1 MRILLLALG
10 LVFASTASAQSPS
23 QPSLDYSFAEF
34 RFVDVDVAG
43 GDGFSIGGS
52 IEMNGNW
59 FLLGSL
65 TDIGFNNDVDSFT
78 IELGGGYIWPYR
90 PDWDLLATVQYVN
103 VDVDTPFGSVD
114 DSGLALAGG
123 IRGLIAPQFEVRGSV
138 NHVTI
143 GDDDT
148 FLEIAGDYYFNEEF
162 AAGLTFDIGGDVDTF
177 SVGVR
182 WFFD

>member
-1 MRILLLALG
+1 M
-10 LVFASTASAQSPS
+10 
-23 QPSLDYSFAEF
+23 DYTFAEL
-34 RFVDVDVAG
+34 RFVDVDIAG

-52 IEMNGNW
+52 YRTSGNW
-59 FLLGSL
+59 FILGTL
-65 TDIGFNNDVDSFT
+65 TDVDFNNDVEAFT

-90 PDWDLLATVQYVN
+90 PDWDLLATVQYIN
-103 VDVDTPFGSVD
+103 TDVDGPGGSVD
-114 DSGLALAGG
+114 DNGLSLAGG
-123 IRGLIAPQFEVRGSV
+123 VRGRLAPQFEVRGSV

-148 FLEIAGDYYFNEEF
+148 FIELAGDYYFSREF
-162 AAGLTFDIGGDVDTF
+162 AAGLSFDIGGDVDTF

>member
-10 LVFASTASAQSPS
+10 LVFASAASAQSPS

-52 IEMNGNW
+52 YDVNGNW
-59 FLLGSL
+59 FILGSL
-65 TDIGFNNDVDSFT
+65 TDISFNNDVDAFT
-78 IELGGGYIWPYR
+78 IEFGGGYIWPYR
-90 PDWDLLATVQYVN
+90 RDWDLLATVQYIST
-103 VDVDTPFGSVD
+103 DVDTNFGSVD
-114 DSGLALAGG
+114 DNGLSLAGG
-123 IRGLIAPQFEVRGSV
+123 IRGLIAPQIEVRGSV

-148 FLEIAGDYYFNEEF
+148 FLEIAGDYYFSDEF
-162 AAGLTFDIGGDVDTF
+162 AAGLSFDVGGDVDTF
-177 SVGVR
+177 TFGVR
-182 WFFD
+182 WFFN

>member
-1 MRILLLALG
+1 MRTLLLALG
-10 LVFASTASAQSPS
+10 LVLASTASAQSPG
-23 QPSLDYSFAEF
+23 QPSLDYSYAEF

-52 IEMNGNW
+52 FEMNGNW
-59 FLLGSL
+59 FILGSL

-78 IELGGGYIWPYR
+78 IEFGGGYIWPYR
-90 PDWDLLATVQYVN
+90 SDWDLLATVQYIN
-103 VDVDTPFGSVD
+103 TDVDTPGGSVD
-114 DSGLALAGG
+114 DNGLSLAGG
-123 IRGLIAPQFEVRGSV
+123 IRGRIAPQFEVRGSV

-148 FLEIAGDYYFNEEF
+148 FIEIAGDYYFNREF
-162 AAGLTFDIGGDVDTF
+162 AAGLSFDVGGDVDTF
-177 SVGVR
+177 TVGVR